1 MKKKNIVI
9 QDGLKDCGCACLLS
23 IIRYYGGNVPMDM
36 LLDLTNTTID
46 GTNFYEISKAA
57 NEIGLSAKGYKLT
70 SIEKIKE
77 TKCPFI
83 CQTIINN
90 YKHFIVV
97 YKITNNHITIMDPA
111 KGLIKMSI
119 TDFSKKW
126 TSYILIF
133 TPYKKL
139 PFLEKNNYLNS
150 VLKDFFKHNKL
161 SILNLFIITI
171 ITTIMT
177 GLYSYYFKVII
188 DGYQNKSNLKILT
201 ITIIFIIIVIVKTL
215 LEYLRN
221 YLLIRFNKK
230 LDIKL
235 ITTTL
240 KRIII
245 LPYSYYKNKSTGE
258 IITRINDLFFLKDII
273 SKLIVT
279 IFLDIILAL
288 FILIML
294 FMIDSTMT
302 YIVLIITIFY
312 FLIFTTFKPK
322 QEKIIENVQKS
333 NARAN
338 SCLTETILSYET
350 IKGLAIENAASKKV
364 TDIYQNY
371 IDNNLK
377 LTTIIN
383 EKNLL
388 NDLITGIIINYLLY
402 FGIKHVINMNMTIGS
417 LLTYY
422 TLIFYFL
429 TPIRNLFDFYQ
440 ELYYGKNSLKRVNS
454 LLNYKYESLD
464 NNSNVRINGH
474 IKINK
479 LNFEY
484 QKDKPILK
492 VITANILA
500 GDKVMLLGSTGS
512 GKSTLLKLLYRYYQ
526 TKRNEIYLDNID
538 INDYELSTIRN
549 NITYVSQNE
558 LLYTD
563 TIRNNIILNRDISDN
578 DFETICSL
586 TYVDDIVKDKLL
598 SYDTPLEENGLNL
611 SGGERQRI
619 ILARAL
625 LKPANIILIDEGLN
639 QIDIALE
646 RKILNNIFNYYKNK
660 TIIIISHRKNNQD
673 LYTKIYQ
680 INNGYLASI
689 NNNSLKR
696 RKDGTNKRRNVK
708 N

>member
-1 MKKKNIVI
+1 MKKKIIVI
-9 QDGLKDCGCACLLS
+9 QDGLKNCGCACLLS

-119 TDFSKKW
+119 TDFSKIW

-177 GLYSYYFKVII
+177 GLYSYYFIVII

-215 LEYLRN
+215 LEYIRN

-338 SCLTETILSYET
+338 SCLTETVLSYET
-350 IKGLAIENAASKKV
+350 IKGLAIENATSKKV

-464 NNSNVRINGH
+464 NYSNVKINGY

-526 TKRNEIYLDNID
+526 VKRNEIYLDNMD

-625 LKPANIILIDEGLN
+625 LKPASIILIDEGLN

>member
-57 NEIGLSAKGYKLT
+57 NKIGLSAKGYKLT

-119 TDFSKKW
+119 TDFSKIW

-338 SCLTETILSYET
+338 SCLTETVLSYET
-350 IKGLAIENAASKKV
+350 IKGLAIENATSKKV

-464 NNSNVRINGH
+464 NYSNVRINGH

-526 TKRNEIYLDNID
+526 VKRNEIYLDNMD

-696 RKDGTNKRRNVK
+696 RKDGINKRRNVK

>member
-1 MKKKNIVI
+1 MKKKFIVI

-57 NEIGLSAKGYKLT
+57 NEIGLSAKGYKLI

-97 YKITNNHITIMDPA
+97 YKITSNHITIMDPA

-119 TDFSKKW
+119 TDFSKIW

-333 NARAN
+333 KARAN

-526 TKRNEIYLDNID
+526 TKRNEIYLDNMD

>member
-57 NEIGLSAKGYKLT
+57 NKIGLSAKGYKLT

-119 TDFSKKW
+119 TDFSKIW

-526 TKRNEIYLDNID
+526 TKRNEIYLDNMD

-598 SYDTPLEENGLNL
+598 SYNTPLEENGLNL

-696 RKDGTNKRRNVK
+696 RKDGTNKRRNV
-708 N
+708 NN

>member
-1 MKKKNIVI
+1 
-9 QDGLKDCGCACLLS
+9 
-23 IIRYYGGNVPMDM
+23 MDM

-57 NEIGLSAKGYKLT
+57 NKIGLSAKGYKLT

-119 TDFSKKW
+119 TDFSKIW

-338 SCLTETILSYET
+338 SCLTETVLSYET
-350 IKGLAIENAASKKV
+350 IKGLAIENATSKKV

-464 NNSNVRINGH
+464 NYSNVKINGY

-484 QKDKPILK
+484 QKEKPILK

-526 TKRNEIYLDNID
+526 VKRNEIYLDNMD

-696 RKDGTNKRRNVK
+696 RKDGTNKRRNV
-708 N
+708 NN

>member
-57 NEIGLSAKGYKLT
+57 NKIGLSAKGYKLT

-119 TDFSKKW
+119 TDFSKIW

-312 FLIFTTFKPK
+312 FLIFTSFKPK

-371 IDNNLK
+371 IDSNLK

-464 NNSNVRINGH
+464 NYSNVKINGY

-526 TKRNEIYLDNID
+526 VKRNEIYLDNMD

-696 RKDGTNKRRNVK
+696 RKDGINKRRNVK

>member
-57 NEIGLSAKGYKLT
+57 NKIGLSAKGYKLT

-97 YKITNNHITIMDPA
+97 YKITNNHIMIMDPA

-119 TDFSKKW
+119 TDFSKIW

-312 FLIFTTFKPK
+312 FLIFTSFKPK

-338 SCLTETILSYET
+338 SCLTETVLSYET
-350 IKGLAIENAASKKV
+350 IKGLAIENATSKKV

-464 NNSNVRINGH
+464 NYSNVRINGH

-526 TKRNEIYLDNID
+526 VKRNEIYLDNMD

-696 RKDGTNKRRNVK
+696 RKDGTNKRRNV
-708 N
+708 NN

>member
-1 MKKKNIVI
+1 MKKKIIVI
-9 QDGLKDCGCACLLS
+9 QDGLKNCGCACLLS

-119 TDFSKKW
+119 TDFSKIW

-177 GLYSYYFKVII
+177 GLYSYYFIVII

-215 LEYLRN
+215 LEYIRN

-279 IFLDIILAL
+279 IFLDIIFAL

-338 SCLTETILSYET
+338 SCLTETVLSYET
-350 IKGLAIENAASKKV
+350 IKGLAIENATSKKV

-464 NNSNVRINGH
+464 NYSNVRINGH

-526 TKRNEIYLDNID
+526 VKRNEIYLDNMD

-696 RKDGTNKRRNVK
+696 RKDGINKRRNVK

>member
-57 NEIGLSAKGYKLT
+57 NKIGLSAKGYKLT

-119 TDFSKKW
+119 TDFSKIW

-177 GLYSYYFKVII
+177 CLYSYYFKVII
-188 DGYQNKSNLKILT
+188 DGYQNKSTLKILT

-312 FLIFTTFKPK
+312 FLIFTIFKPK

-526 TKRNEIYLDNID
+526 TKRNEIYLDNMD

>member
-1 MKKKNIVI
+1 MKKKIIVI
-9 QDGLKDCGCACLLS
+9 QDGLKNCGCACLLS

-119 TDFSKKW
+119 TDFSKIW

-177 GLYSYYFKVII
+177 GLYSYYFIVII

-215 LEYLRN
+215 LEYIRN

-279 IFLDIILAL
+279 IFLDIIFAL

-338 SCLTETILSYET
+338 SCLTETVLSYET
-350 IKGLAIENAASKKV
+350 IKGLAIENATSKKV

-464 NNSNVRINGH
+464 NYSNVKINGY

-484 QKDKPILK
+484 QKEKPILK

-526 TKRNEIYLDNID
+526 TKRNEIYLDNMD

-625 LKPANIILIDEGLN
+625 LKPASIILIDEGLN

>member
-57 NEIGLSAKGYKLT
+57 NKIGLSAKGYKLT

-97 YKITNNHITIMDPA
+97 YKITNNHIMIMDPA

-119 TDFSKKW
+119 TDFSKIW
-126 TSYILIF
+126 TSFILIF

-258 IITRINDLFFLKDII
+258 IITRINDLLFLKDII

-338 SCLTETILSYET
+338 ACLTETVLSYET

-526 TKRNEIYLDNID
+526 TKRNEIYLDNMD

-696 RKDGTNKRRNVK
+696 RKDGINKRRNVK